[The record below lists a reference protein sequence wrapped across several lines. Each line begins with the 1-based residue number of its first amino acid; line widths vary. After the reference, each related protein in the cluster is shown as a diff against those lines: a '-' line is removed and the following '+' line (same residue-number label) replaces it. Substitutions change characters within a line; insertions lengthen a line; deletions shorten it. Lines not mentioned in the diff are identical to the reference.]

1 MAEITTLTGKEEFVA
16 QCEAAGKTRADCEQ
30 IWDAGHGEK
39 HLDKQDYAAL
49 VSNIEMKDVK
59 IRQLEAALRE
69 ATDIIKRVNAERDA
83 VTEARKYEL
92 ALELEKDSEGRMKH
106 SDLMASSLEEL
117 SIMKKAIDTAR
128 PKDYVSISKLISDD
142 EKKRKP
148 TLTVG
153 AWDPDTKQWKEG
165 V

>member
-1 MAEITTLTGKEEFVA
+1 MAEVTTLTGKEEFIA
-16 QCEAAGKTRADCEQ
+16 QCVASGKTNEDCNQ

-39 HLDKQDYAAL
+39 NLDRQDYSSL

-83 VTEARKYEL
+83 VQEARKYEL
-92 ALELEKDSEGRMKH
+92 SLELEKDSEGRMKH
-106 SDLMASSLEEL
+106 GDLMKSSLEEL
-117 SIMKKAIDTAR
+117 AIMKKAIDTAR
-128 PKDYVSISKLISDD
+128 PKDYVSISQLISQDD
-142 EKKRKP
+142 KKRKP

-153 AWDPDTKQWKEG
+153 QWDPDTKQWKEG